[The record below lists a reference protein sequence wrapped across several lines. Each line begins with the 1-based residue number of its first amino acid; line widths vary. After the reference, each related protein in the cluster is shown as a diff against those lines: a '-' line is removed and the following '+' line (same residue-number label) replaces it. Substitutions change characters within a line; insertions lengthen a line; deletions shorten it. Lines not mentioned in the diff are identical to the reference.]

1 MDKILVDEF
10 KRLTGYNGGDIAT
23 KFGVS
28 RQFVHQALN
37 NHTLTYR
44 ASSAFYLGSMINEKV
59 LSLKNQIRDLEYL
72 QLGIEGSV
80 TNGEDKHE

>member
-1 MDKILVDEF
+1 MDEF
-10 KRLTGYNGGDIAT
+10 RRLTGYNGGDIAT

-28 RQFVHQALN
+28 RQFVHQTFN
-37 NHTLTYR
+37 NHSLTHK
-44 ASSAFYLGSMINEKV
+44 ASSAFFLGSMINEKV
-59 LSLKNQIRDLEYL
+59 LSLKKQIRDLEFL